1 MPNTIVNVR
10 CPAHVIELIDE
21 VCRIYGFTRADIL
34 RAGAISYCQQLLV
47 TDTLQRLN
55 QTCHTVADKCD
66 NNKLDMKS
74 LEDMD
79 KLLELLCK
87 RLGID

>member
-10 CPAHVIELIDE
+10 CPAQVIGLIDE
-21 VCRIYGFTRADIL
+21 VCKLYGFTRADIL

-66 NNKLDMKS
+66 NNNLDKRA

-79 KLLELLCK
+79 KLVELLCK
-87 RLGID
+87 RLGIE